1 VGGRDIDFERGFVAG
16 KEDLNS
22 VTRLEQG
29 GLRAERKE
37 SLDEWNFWSLAIAM
51 AEIVKTKKCVKIRS
65 TVFRPL

>member
-1 VGGRDIDFERGFVAG
+1 VRVQWEGETQTLRGVCFG

-37 SLDEWNFWSLAIAM
+37 SLGKWNFGSLALVV
-51 AEIVKTKKCVKIRS
+51 AEIVKT
-65 TVFRPL
+65 

>member
-1 VGGRDIDFERGFVAG
+1 
-16 KEDLNS
+16 LNS

-37 SLDEWNFWSLAIAM
+37 SLDKWNFGLLVIVM
-51 AEIVKTKKCVKIRS
+51 AEIVKTYKCIKIRS